1 MSQIIRRISV
11 GPDYK
16 DAMHYQ
22 VGKYVAGGKLLIDQI
37 VKVKN
42 GGYDIYVLKDGSNE
56 VYCWKH
62 VNGYVPVNVENNI
75 DF

>member
-1 MSQIIRRISV
+1 MSQIIRRLSV

-22 VGKYVAGGKLLIDQI
+22 VGKYVAGGRLLIDNI
-37 VKVKN
+37 VQTDE
-42 GGYDIYVLKDGSNE
+42 GGYDIYVSKEGSDE
-56 VYCWKH
+56 IFKWKH
-62 VNGYVPVNVENNI
+62 VNQYVPAKIENNI